1 MHCYHGKS
9 VDNLSSPSLSKCIT
23 TQKYENI
30 FITTIVYLLLLA
42 CKSEALHLTIS
53 ARPVFL
59 AEAVPGSE
67 EDQPCISCSPIYM
80 SIPGLY
86 AVRDGGTTN

>member
-1 MHCYHGKS
+1 MYRYTHK
-9 VDNLSSPSLSKCIT
+9 KF
-23 TQKYENI
+23 ENI
-30 FITTIVYLLLLA
+30 FITTICLPSVVA
-42 CKSEALHLTIS
+42 KREALHLTIS